1 MIGNRK
7 RACLV
12 GDDRRL
18 IERNAKKMDVIA
30 AYCAEN
36 RTELAA
42 LKEKLKY
49 LIPSET
55 GEVLEW
61 DNKISAM
68 LDDFKLEVSS
78 KHMRVGKTITD
89 FIVEIEAAIAERNA
103 RV

>member
-1 MIGNRK
+1 MIVKRK
-7 RACLV
+7 RANHV

-18 IERNAKKMDVIA
+18 IERNANKIDVIA

-36 RTELAA
+36 KTELYA

-55 GEVLEW
+55 GEAYEW
-61 DNKISAM
+61 DDKISAM
-68 LDDFKLEVSS
+68 LDDFKIEVSS
-78 KHMRVGKTITD
+78 KHMHSGKTITD
-89 FIVEIEAAIAERNA
+89 FIVEIEAAIAERNT